1 MTSLETCV
9 AWLMLVA
16 LHLAGGSSPLP
27 HIVFI
32 VMDDLGS
39 HDLGMHGSGIET
51 PNCDWLAAQGIYLS
65 NYYVLPTCSPT
76 RAAIMSGKYPLHTGV
91 HTVIKPESTRGLP
104 LDEETIPQVLKKAG
118 YSTHAVG
125 KWHLGHSSWEQTPT
139 FRGFDSFFGY
149 YLGGQDYFTHRQQG
163 SYDLRWDREPNCG
176 AGCSVLR
183 DETGNYSTHVYTRE
197 AIHRIREHQNSEQP
211 LFLYLAYQAVHNP
224 NAVPEEYK
232 TRYNSNVTWNDKR
245 ITYAGML
252 TAADEGIGNVTAAL
266 KEYGLWENSLLVFTT
281 DNGGPTEVCAVQG
294 SSNFP
299 LRGGKCTVWE
309 GGTTGDGFLSGP
321 YLAKLKLPSATTAE
335 GIFHAV
341 DWLPTLGEIAGGV
354 QKDGPI
360 DGVSQLNALRTK
372 QPARKEVF
380 VGYGFDQRDW
390 YGPAIRVNHWKLI
403 EGSGGPDALKQAERH
418 YGSMQQKR
426 MKDKGRRSGF
436 FNEGMDYKIGKK
448 NRDHRKKGFEYNH
461 RQMPDEESFYLLF
474 NLELDKEE
482 LHNVA
487 DLFPEIVKELV
498 EKLEAYK
505 REFVPEAAE
514 KDACTFEIAQTEM
527 GATWLPWCNDAR
539 RLLVYE

>member
-1 MTSLETCV
+1 MHAFLAMMSLETCIS
-9 AWLMLVA
+9 LMLV
-16 LHLAGGSSPLP
+16 LLPLARGSSPLP

-51 PNCDWLAAQGIYLS
+51 PTCDGLAAEGIYLS

-76 RAAIMSGKYPLHTGV
+76 RAALMSGKYPLHTGV

-104 LDEETIPQVLKKAG
+104 LDEETMPQVLKKAG

-149 YLGGQDYFTHRQQG
+149 YLGGQDYYTHRQQNR
-163 SYDLRWDREPNCG
+163 YDLRWDKEPNCG

-197 AIHRIREHQNSEQP
+197 AISRIREHRNSERP

-224 NAVPEEYK
+224 NAVPEEYT
-232 TRYNSNVTWNDKR
+232 TRYSSNMMWDGKR
-245 ITYAGML
+245 KTYAGML

-266 KEYGLWENSLLVFTT
+266 KEYGLWENSLVVFTT

-321 YLAKLKLPSATTAE
+321 YVAKLKLPSATTAE

-380 VGYGFDQRDW
+380 VGYGYDQKDW

-403 EGSGGPDALKQAERH
+403 EGSGGPDAFTNGLQQTKIKD
-418 YGSMQQKR
+418 QKR
-426 MKDKGRRSGF
+426 MSGGRF
-436 FNEGMDYKIGKK
+436 DEGMDYIIGKK
-448 NRDHRKKGFEYNH
+448 NRDRRKKGFEYTL
-461 RQMPDEESFYLLF
+461 RLEPDKEPLYLLF
-474 NLELDKEE
+474 NLEHDKEE
-482 LHNVA
+482 RHNVA
-487 DLFPEIVKELV
+487 EMFPEIVKELA
-498 EKLEAYK
+498 EKLQAYK
-505 REFVPEAAE
+505 KEFVPEAAE
-514 KDACTFEIAQTEM
+514 KESCPFKIAQTEM

-539 RLLVYE
+539 RLVVYE